1 MVTLKELN
9 KHIKSLADR
18 IRKLDAEA
26 VSVVD
31 DAIQFATNVVIAGLG
46 NALSQDSMLT
56 EVSVDARRHIASTII
71 AEMSRR
77 LDEIEKAIQGK
88 DDVGTLDGDMI
99 ARQLGAIEEHQ
110 SIKVN
115 VLSETETNLEI
126 QASIGLRVPKKLEK
140 EMMQLL
146 ETIGTLD
153 NIPKA

>member
-18 IRKLDAEA
+18 IRKLDAKA

-99 ARQLGAIEEHQ
+99 ARQLGAIKEHQ
-110 SIKVN
+110 SIKVD

-126 QASIGLRVPKKLEK
+126 QSSIGLRVPKKLGK

>member
-115 VLSETETNLEI
+115 VLSETENNLEI

>member
-77 LDEIEKAIQGK
+77 LDEIERAIQGK

-99 ARQLGAIEEHQ
+99 ARQLGAIKEHQ
-110 SIKVN
+110 SIKVD

>member
-26 VSVVD
+26 VGVVD
-31 DAIQFATNVVIAGLG
+31 DAIQFATNVVIAGIG

-56 EVSVDARRHIASTII
+56 EVSINARRHIASTII

-77 LDEIEKAIQGK
+77 MEEIEKALQGK

-99 ARQLGAIEEHQ
+99 ARQLGAIKEHQ
-110 SIKVN
+110 SIKVD
-115 VLSETETNLEI
+115 VISETENNLEI
-126 QASIGLRVPKKLEK
+126 HTSIGISVPQKLEK
-140 EMMQLL
+140 EMVQLL

>member
-77 LDEIEKAIQGK
+77 LDEIERAIQGK
-88 DDVGTLDGDMI
+88 DDVGTLDGSMI

>member
-18 IRKLDAEA
+18 IRKFDAEA

-77 LDEIEKAIQGK
+77 LDEIERAIQGK